1 MDYGLLAAWQLERK
15 VVGAAVVG
23 GRCAEWVGLRL
34 SSCGRSG
41 GELCGG
47 YGRVY
52 LTCGG
57 RVYLSYVESSDAVE
71 PTAVVFVCVYVER
84 HRYFLA
90 YTYVEALQS
99 VGTEYAEH
107 HLAGIL
113 VVRLDDELLHFPFT
127 AG

>member
-34 SSCGRSG
+34 SCCGRSG

-47 YGRVY
+47 NGRVY

-84 HRYFLA
+84 HRYFLT

-107 HLAGIL
+107 HLTGIL